1 MAKISS
7 MKIDGQSGTK
17 YSFDFYSIDT
27 VFKALG
33 AVYVITERTLKPAG
47 GGSHAYIYVGETGD
61 LGTRFS
67 SHHKQDC
74 FDTHGANCIGIHL
87 DDSDDSR
94 RTKENDLL
102 VNHTWPCND

>member
-1 MAKISS
+1 

-74 FDTHGANCIGIHL
+74 FDTHRPGLIA
-87 DDSDDSR
+87 
-94 RTKENDLL
+94 L
-102 VNHTWPCND
+102 VLTLTIPTTHAALKKTTFLSITRGPAMTNVCC